1 MSRRRNKYYDRKLK
15 LQAVQDYLGGGG
27 SALWLLRCFRNK
39 SRHSDADWIFW
50 WMACKKKCLGVSFC
64 GDTLFNRQSYFID
77 FFFSKRVQ
85 GPKNQPG
92 SSAQDQRKRDGTE
105 DDAVFDALRLL
116 RCSSN
121 KSCYRQHI
129 SRDCPPQR
137 LGRLWRQT
145 RTGMRRRLRLV
156 CRFYIAHTSC
166 CRPECR
172 RQGVR

>member
-1 MSRRRNKYYDRKLK
+1 MPIGFSGGWRVRKS
-15 LQAVQDYLGGGG
+15 VFGG
-27 SALWLLRCFRNK
+27 
-39 SRHSDADWIFW
+39 
-50 WMACKKKCLGVSFC
+50 SFC

-105 DDAVFDALRLL
+105 DDAAFDALRLL

-129 SRDCPPQR
+129 SRDCPR
-137 LGRLWRQT
+137 NALGGFGDKRGQGCDGGFGSFA
-145 RTGMRRRLRLV
+145 GMLESFLV
-156 CRFYIAHTSC
+156 CPGELTDDQVMELLKISFRQ
-166 CRPECR
+166 PEVVLALAKMVHDVHER
-172 RQGVR
+172 SNVQNPLE